1 MAKKASVVAA
11 ITGQNRPPS
20 GLERNCMTRE
30 TSPSPSPIAQRPMTI
45 MINSPVSST
54 QVRTTLAFT
63 LSPTPRKLTA
73 ATMAMNARPV
83 TVMPKPVRPSPIA
96 FDMFAAKAREA
107 VEAEVIP
114 EHITANATM
123 KVMK

>member
-1 MAKKASVVAA
+1 MVAA

-30 TSPSPSPIAQRPMTI
+30 TSPSPSPIAQSPMTI

-63 LSPTPRKLTA
+63 LSPTPRKLIAATA
-73 ATMAMNARPV
+73 AMNTSP
-83 TVMPKPVRPSPIA
+83 TIVMPTV
-96 FDMFAAKAREA
+96 
-107 VEAEVIP
+107 V
-114 EHITANATM
+114 
-123 KVMK
+123 